1 MNIAI
6 KTADTLSVLR
16 ALRAQNGTRQIKA
29 LVFLP
34 FVLVWFLLSSPSFA
48 GEPATLTIEGS
59 GEVAV
64 VPDQADITVSF
75 QERGWD
81 VSKLESQMNGKVDK
95 LIAALLKTGIEQNA
109 IDSTQV
115 RIMPVSRY
123 DQVNKRQIPEGF
135 DLTRSITIRVV
146 DIENLGTVLA
156 VVTDQQISQVSSPR
170 LSFSGHEVAY
180 QKALAKA
187 VEQAQ
192 ARAAVIA
199 EASRLELGEV
209 VKITTPGNALRP
221 MPEGRLA
228 IAAVAD
234 VGNYTPGQMLISA
247 TLSITFALDSP

>member
-1 MNIAI
+1 MNIAME
-6 KTADTLSVLR
+6 TADTVSSLR
-16 ALRAQNGTRQIKA
+16 TQKGTRQSRA
-29 LVFLP
+29 LELLA
-34 FVLVWFLLSSPSFA
+34 FVLVWFLLSGLSLA
-48 GEPATLTIEGS
+48 GESATLTIEGS

-95 LIAALLKTGIEQNA
+95 LIAALLKTGIGQNS

-123 DQVNKRQIPEGF
+123 DQVTKRQIPEGF
-135 DLTRSITIRVV
+135 ELTRSVTIRVV
-146 DIENLGTVLA
+146 DIDSLGTTLA

-170 LSFSGHEVAY
+170 LSFSEHEMAY
-180 QKALAKA
+180 QQALAKA

-199 EASRLELGEV
+199 EASGLELGAI
-209 VKITTPGNALRP
+209 VKIATPGNPLGP

-228 IAAVAD
+228 MAASD
-234 VGNYTPGQMLISA
+234 VGNYTPGEMLITAS
-247 TLSITFALDSP
+247 LSITFSLDSP